1 MNNKK
6 VIIVAVII
14 LTIASIIA
22 GIYAI
27 KSYKKNNGTT
37 KDVTS
42 DEIKFKTEYEFLN
55 DKEENNFKHNKIVVN
70 KNNGIT
76 YISDTDLLRMIN
88 DQSGVVFI
96 GNNND
101 ELSRVVIDSLMTA
114 RHEVGLKT
122 IYYLDITT
130 IQSELA
136 LGKKNKIKTIKKGTD
151 SYYELLKKLDEYLKP
166 YILYDGDKEI
176 DTLEKRINIPVLIAF
191 NKGNIIG
198 IHEGSVSTHM
208 LLNNPYVLLSNSEKQ
223 ELVTTYSNIMKAYL
237 ESK

>member
-122 IYYLDITT
+122 IYYLDI
-130 IQSELA
+130 
-136 LGKKNKIKTIKKGTD
+136 KTIKKGTD